1 MFYTASVTFLPARVK
16 DALTR
21 MIGFGPLLIA
31 LLSLI
36 VAIIAAISQ
45 KK

>member
-1 MFYTASVTFLPARVK
+1 
-16 DALTR
+16 